1 MSRIKPIKAT
11 REILREL
18 KARVNASLVFTNS
31 KAYTVCHNE
40 NIVVYGKVNPNN
52 SKIKFLVV
60 DLEKDATPEKWGKT
74 QDFIKNYHFKP
85 LYNESSFTSDS
96 GSSFDST
103 ISNN

>member
-1 MSRIKPIKAT
+1 MSRIKSIKPT

-18 KARVNASLVFTNS
+18 KARVNTSLIFTHI

-40 NIVVYGKVNPNN
+40 NIVVYGKCKPN

-85 LYNESSFTSDS
+85 LCTSDLS
-96 GSSFDST
+96 STSDTGSFDST
-103 ISNN
+103 ISNS